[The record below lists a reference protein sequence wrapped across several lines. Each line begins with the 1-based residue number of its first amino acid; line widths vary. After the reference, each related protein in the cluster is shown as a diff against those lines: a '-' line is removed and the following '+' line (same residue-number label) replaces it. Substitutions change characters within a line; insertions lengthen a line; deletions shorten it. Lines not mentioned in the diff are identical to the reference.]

1 VVRSKQQLYILP
13 STGTVDY
20 SHTFCKAFNEA
31 SGVKICL
38 SGLSCILKNMFLL
51 IIFIASLL
59 LIKAVPDD
67 LRDAVLVADVKL
79 VNELMLTVD
88 SEILSSRPPVVINR
102 EDDVHGR
109 TAIMVCGMHQLKKKN
124 RKLIQIA

>member
-1 VVRSKQQLYILP
+1 
-13 STGTVDY
+13 
-20 SHTFCKAFNEA
+20 
-31 SGVKICL
+31 
-38 SGLSCILKNMFLL
+38 MFLL

-59 LIKAVPDD
+59 LVKAVPDD